1 VISAFNK
8 AIFLYKAPQ
17 KEFNIIFILIYRA

>member
-1 VISAFNK
+1 VVSALNK

-17 KEFNIIFILIYRA
+17 KECNIIFILIYGA